1 MTKETNRTTLVLSG
15 ELGKIAKEL
24 AEFHN
29 AANLSDYIR
38 GLVALDAL
46 VYKGSIDFKVPGW
59 LFAAYFPEWL
69 YVIRLNLIRIFLGE
83 EGMKNAEEVD
93 LTNPKTSTT
102 LWDRHI
108 NPAKKEELRKEA
120 AITDVGE
127 TLERIW
133 KPKRKDSANKKGD
146 KGSS

>member
-46 VYKGSIDFKVPGW
+46 VYKGRIDFKVPGW
-59 LFAAYFPEWL
+59 LFAAYFPDWL
-69 YVIRLNLIRIFLGE
+69 YVIRLNVLRIFLGDE
-83 EGMKNAEEVD
+83 SMKDEQEVD
-93 LTNPKTSTT
+93 LTNPKILTT
-102 LWDRHI
+102 LWDRYI
-108 NPAKKEELRKEA
+108 NPAKKEELKKEA
-120 AITDVGE
+120 AITDVGATPE
-127 TLERIW
+127 PMLKRI
-133 KPKRKDSANKKGD
+133 RKDSANKKGD
-146 KGSS
+146 